1 MSPIRTLLGYNENE
15 PICHSCSKAY
25 GLVPLDKAV
34 TFAMQTCCVCRS
46 DQPCCAIRDFA
57 MPANIARRADFRAA
71 GGETRSARAQT
82 SPDDYS
88 ELEALLGGP
97 RT

>member
-1 MSPIRTLLGYNENE
+1 MNIRTVLGKNPNE
-15 PICHSCSKAY
+15 PLCNSCSK
-25 GLVPLDKAV
+25 GLGLQLLDKIGV

-57 MPANIARRADFRAA
+57 MPASDAPARRQPHAA
-71 GGETRSARAQT
+71 
-82 SPDDYS
+82 PDDYS
-88 ELEALLGGP
+88 ELEMLLGGP

>member
-46 DQPCCAIRDFA
+46 DQPCCAIRDYR
-57 MPANIARRADFRAA
+57 ARPRPQAHVA
-71 GGETRSARAQT
+71 
-82 SPDDYS
+82 PDDYS
-88 ELEALLGGP
+88 ELETLLGGP
-97 RT
+97 RK